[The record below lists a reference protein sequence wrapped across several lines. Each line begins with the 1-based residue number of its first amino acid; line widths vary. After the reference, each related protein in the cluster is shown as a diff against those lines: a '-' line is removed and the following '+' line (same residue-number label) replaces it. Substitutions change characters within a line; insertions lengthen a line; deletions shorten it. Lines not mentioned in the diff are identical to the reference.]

1 MVIRIPSLVDLCVQ
15 TAIDNIKYIGDV
27 GETDIN
33 LLKFILPHCT
43 ADQLMHI
50 EASSYGRDLTAVTD
64 NLWKKHY
71 EQLFGVENANVV
83 IKRMK
88 KVQRSYKWRD
98 LYKAKLKERDE
109 AQKKSV
115 DRLKNLY
122 AQEVLRKQSRQIR
135 LCSKIPPSVNKRS
148 YFEGSGSCSS
158 FSNVKGNLMKKAKM
172 EYLNSHEAKVHAAMR
187 KNALQKKSNLQSSA
201 SQMAR
206 PSSFTLKGSS
216 SSSNLR
222 TAVPSVKK
230 HPW

>member
-1 MVIRIPSLVDLCVQ
+1 MVIRIPSLVDLCVR

-50 EASSYGRDLTAVTD
+50 EASSSGRDLSAVTD
-64 NLWKKHY
+64 NLWKRHY

-88 KVQRSYKWRD
+88 KVQRCYKWRD

-109 AQKKSV
+109 AQRKSV
-115 DRLKNLY
+115 DRLKTLY
-122 AQEVLRKQSRQIR
+122 AQEVLKKQSRQIR
-135 LCSKIPPSVNKRS
+135 ICSKIPPSSSKRS
-148 YFEGSGSCSS
+148 YSEASGSCSS

-172 EYLNSHEAKVHAAMR
+172 EYLNSHEAKIHAAMR
-187 KNALQKKSNLQSSA
+187 KNALHKKPNPQS
-201 SQMAR
+201 R
-206 PSSFTLKGSS
+206 CGSDLNS
-216 SSSNLR
+216 CHHFHLIFSR
-222 TAVPSVKK
+222 CV
-230 HPW
+230 